1 MVGALM
7 ALRGTGGIYHTPGD
21 GDTLQALAKVVLDKA
36 HEGRLQLLSGH
47 ASQLEPLLPLVREA
61 GIGRFDRCYFNTL
74 LSSDLRLPDKVQG
87 FGAPR
92 LGTESDM
99 ERLIDFY
106 AVGFYSLAH
115 LPSRAAWHNRL
126 SEQLAYR
133 TLFLIEDVEGR
144 VISAALSSAEAG
156 RAAMLG
162 GVATLP
168 EHRGKGLSALCVGA
182 LCDHL
187 FRKGM
192 DTISLFYLIDNEPAR
207 RVYHK
212 LGFRAAGQW
221 LLVPLGPWF

>member
-1 MVGALM
+1 MPTRPLAPEDRLALEVLLAREPTHNLFHLSALVEHGMAPASEQGKGPWAVGAFRGEELVGALM

-115 LPSRAAWHNRL
+115 LPSRAAWHNVL

-133 TLFLIEDVEGR
+133 ILFLFEDVDGR
-144 VISAALSSAEAG
+144 VIPAALSSA
-156 RAAMLG
+156 
-162 GVATLP
+162 
-168 EHRGKGLSALCVGA
+168 
-182 LCDHL
+182 
-187 FRKGM
+187 
-192 DTISLFYLIDNEPAR
+192 
-207 RVYHK
+207 
-212 LGFRAAGQW
+212 
-221 LLVPLGPWF
+221 